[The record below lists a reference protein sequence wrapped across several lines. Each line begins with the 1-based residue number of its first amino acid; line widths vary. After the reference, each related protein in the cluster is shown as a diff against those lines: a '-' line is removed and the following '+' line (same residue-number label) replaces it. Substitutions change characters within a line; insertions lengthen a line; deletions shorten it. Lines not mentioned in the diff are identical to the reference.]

1 MPVPFEYKLAVG
13 VVLAAGAGLYLWG
26 KRREARVV
34 AEAAAPPGVRP
45 PDTPTGPTLSAWDS
59 PPPSAFLTAGAV
71 TRTLTNW
78 EKSVLSAYY
87 RPELLGVAVLHL
99 GQWGQWRGG
108 APAPEGAVAAT
119 LDRDIYFKDPNVLF
133 TSPTSMSTLAHELF
147 HVAEYAT
154 GMTHEQYR
162 EGKAAAQAGHPETN
176 PFEAPAYAMGQQVF
190 MDLIGSHAVSGY
202 GVLSSRNFLPA
213 AVSRRCGCAC

>member
-1 MPVPFEYKLAVG
+1 MTIPLGYK
-13 VVLAAGAGLYLWG
+13 LAAGAVVVTGIGLYLWG
-26 KRREARVV
+26 KEREAQIV
-34 AEAAAPPGVRP
+34 AQAASPPGVLP
-45 PDTPTGPTLSAWDS
+45 PGTESTGPAVSAWNA
-59 PPPSAFLTAGAV
+59 PPPSAFLTAGSV
-71 TRTLTNW
+71 TRTLTDW

-87 RPELLGVAVLHL
+87 RPELLAAAILHL

-119 LDRDIYFKDPNVLF
+119 LDRDIYFKDPNVVF

-154 GMTHEQYR
+154 GMTHEQYS
-162 EGKAAAQAGHPETN
+162 EGKAAAAAGHPETN

-190 MDLIGSHAVSGY
+190 TDLIGGGKPVSG
-202 GVLSSRNFLPA
+202 
-213 AVSRRCGCAC
+213 CGYC